1 MQMDGHAGCD
11 VDAKRKGMIAMAT
24 TSVNVRVS
32 EEERLRQLDAL
43 AEAMGRD
50 RDYHV
55 DEALR
60 RYLDEEL
67 PQLAKIEEGIRQA
80 DAGEFYTTDEV
91 AAGVREIT
99 HQGRHALL

>member
-11 VDAKRKGMIAMAT
+11 VDAKRKGMTAMAT
-24 TSVNVRVS
+24 TSINVRVS
-32 EEERLRQLDAL
+32 EARLRQLDAL
-43 AEAMGRD
+43 AEVTGCD

-60 RYLDEEL
+60 CYLDEDL
-67 PQLAKIEEGIRQA
+67 LQLAKIEEGIRQA

-91 AAGVREIT
+91 AAGVREIIAAR
-99 HQGRHALL
+99 RHDALL